1 MAERL
6 RNRLQS
12 DSIPV
17 RIWILAF
24 FLNYLINL
32 NYILRSTFNKFMQC
46 QGGGTATQS
55 PAERFHSSSNLDLGF
70 LLNFPILFPKYLIF
84 LSFLFFSLLE
94 RAKRAKQ
101 TSCCRDYIATP
112 RNLRFSVISKRNSGS
127 ETEWKG

>member
-70 LLNFPILFPKYLIF
+70 LLNFPILFPKYLIS

-94 RAKRAKQ
+94 RRNRPHAVVITSQLPEISDFLCSRSETREAKRNGK
-101 TSCCRDYIATP
+101 DEI
-112 RNLRFSVISKRNSGS
+112 L
-127 ETEWKG
+127 